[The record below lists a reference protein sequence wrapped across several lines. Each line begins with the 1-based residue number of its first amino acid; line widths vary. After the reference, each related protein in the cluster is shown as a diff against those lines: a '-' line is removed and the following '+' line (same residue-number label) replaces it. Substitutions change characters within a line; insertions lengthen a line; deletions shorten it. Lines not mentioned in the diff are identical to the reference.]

1 MVGAPGH
8 VGPTPLLEP
17 PRRAMKITPA
27 RAAAFMKSPVPAA
40 RAVLIYG
47 PDRGLARE
55 RLDALTRTVVS
66 DIADPFHV
74 AEMAAAALKDDPARL
89 ADEAAAQSLM
99 GGRRV
104 VRVLE
109 TTDAAAD
116 VFRRFLDD
124 PPGDALVLALAGDLG
139 PRSTLRRLF
148 EGADTGAA
156 LACYADD
163 GMALEQVIRETL
175 RPHGMTVGGDA
186 MAYLLGHLGGD
197 RLLTR
202 AELDKLVTYKG
213 EAAEITLAEAA
224 ACIGD
229 TAALGMDD
237 LALAVADGD
246 DAGCHRV
253 LDRLLRSGTG
263 PVPVLRAVARHFLRL
278 HLAAGMVADGRSPDQ
293 AVGALKPPPIYKQR
307 DRITAQVRR
316 WDRPRL
322 GQALDLLLEAE
333 ADCKGGGPTP
343 EVVCSRALL
352 RLARGAR
359 QRPTRR

>member
-1 MVGAPGH
+1 
-8 VGPTPLLEP
+8 
-17 PRRAMKITPA
+17 MKITPA
-27 RAAAFMKSPVPAA
+27 KASAFLKSPDPAA
-40 RAVLIYG
+40 RGVLIYG

-55 RLDALTRTVVS
+55 RLDVLTRTVVA
-66 DIADPFHV
+66 DLADPFRV
-74 AEMAAAALKDDPARL
+74 TEFAAGALRDDPARL

-104 VRVLE
+104 VRVL
-109 TTDAAAD
+109 DAADGQTEA
-116 VFRRFLDD
+116 FKTFLEQT
-124 PPGDALVLALAGDLG
+124 PGEALVLALAGDLG

-156 LACYADD
+156 LACYVDD

-186 MAYLLGHLGGD
+186 MAHLLAHLGGD

-213 EAAEITLAEAA
+213 EPGEITLAEAA
-224 ACIGD
+224 ACVGD
-229 TAALGMDD
+229 TAALGLDD

-246 DAGCHRV
+246 DARAHRV

-263 PVPVLRAVARHFLRL
+263 PVPVLRAVSRHFLRL
-278 HLAAGMVADGRSPDQ
+278 HLAAGMVAAGRSPDQ
-293 AVGALKPPPIYKQR
+293 AVGALKPPPIFKQR

-316 WDRPRL
+316 WDRGRL
-322 GQALDLLLEAE
+322 GQALDMLLEAE
-333 ADCKGGGPTP
+333 GDCKGGGPTP
-343 EVVCSRALL
+343 EVVCSRVLL
-352 RLARGAR
+352 RLAQGAR
-359 QRPTRR
+359 QTGAPRRAGRGG